1 MIVSSESFPY
11 INHSSLNLGGPLTV
25 EFLQPYR
32 IVIKNHGNV
41 TKDRKL
47 KARYF
52 FTDSGDRDRFQSDVR
67 GKDLEQSFDI
77 STIECDASSKL
88 TANETLTL
96 WHGRYDDK
104 PCSISFFINT
114 DPQRHVEF
122 LVWWFQSK
130 IDTDPLNQMVVL
142 RFARPG
148 KRSKTPKT
156 PSSPGRKPSFLS
168 RKLSFGLPGKAYH
181 RSLICM
187 GLTRFKTAICH

>member
-1 MIVSSESFPY
+1 MIVLADSFPY
-11 INHSSLNLGGPLTV
+11 INHSSLNLGGHLTV

-32 IVIKNHGNV
+32 IVIKNHGNI
-41 TKDRKL
+41 TKDRIL
-47 KARYF
+47 KAKYF

-67 GKDLEQSFDI
+67 RKDLEQTFDI
-77 STIECDASSKL
+77 STVECDTSSKL

-122 LVWWFQSK
+122 LIRLFQGK
-130 IDTDPLNQMVVL
+130 IDTDPRNQVVVL

-148 KRSKTPKT
+148 KSSKTPRT
-156 PSSPGRKPSFLS
+156 PSSPGRKPSLFS
-168 RKLSFGLPGKAYH
+168 RKLSFGLAGKAY
-181 RSLICM
+181 RRNLICM
-187 GLTRFKTAICH
+187 GLTRFKTAISH